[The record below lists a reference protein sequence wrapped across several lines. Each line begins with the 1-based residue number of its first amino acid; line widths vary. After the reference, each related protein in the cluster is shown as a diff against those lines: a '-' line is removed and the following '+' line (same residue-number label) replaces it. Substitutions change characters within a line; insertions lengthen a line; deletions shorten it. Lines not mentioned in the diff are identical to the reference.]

1 MSEHPE
7 QLDTVGAGAAEA
19 QDEDLDFGAPPSGE
33 PPDAGAGGSGDG
45 PDGDGGDPSDTGG
58 GDDDGDAELD
68 EVDVKDLLRDALA
81 PPRTSGHTIAAGVH
95 RRLREGS
102 GGRYFADGWS
112 TTPAPRATFLV
123 TSLLMLLV
131 IALAWLFLSPW
142 DVRPLP

>member
-7 QLDTVGAGAAEA
+7 QLGGVSAGAAEA
-19 QDEDLDFGAPPSGE
+19 HDDDFDFGAPPSGD
-33 PPDAGAGGSGDG
+33 PPDAGDGGSGDG
-45 PDGDGGDPSDTGG
+45 PEGNGGEPSDTGG
-58 GDDDGDAELD
+58 GDGELD

-123 TSLLMLLV
+123 TSLLMLVV
-131 IALAWLFLSPW
+131 IVLAWLYLSPW
-142 DVRPLP
+142 GLRPLP